1 MKSQSKSSLVSR
13 ARTTRLSATC
23 RGPGGRSSSNASY
36 SPFDPPYTA
45 PSRRSAS
52 TSTLPQKPTALS
64 GWFSTG
70 ATSTPTPTSLLLSSQ
85 PLPTGFL
92 SSACAAAGPFV
103 FLLGGSLPGVPS
115 NVVQILDLRL
125 GGKWFLGPRLS
136 IAREF
141 AAVSYL
147 NGRLYVMG
155 GCSPSS
161 EAWAE
166 SLNLFDRN
174 PQWVP
179 IDSPRFL
186 RNKWMHGCLVLS
198 GQIVAMAGQFVFG
211 YDPGQNTG
219 SCPAWV
225 PAPEELDLGSRRWA
239 VVVNNIVYSY
249 DYTGKIV
256 GYDTGM
262 DNWSTVLGV
271 DKNIPKCKSGVTL
284 ANLNGILCVIWR
296 EQIFGS
302 KRKEMVVDWVGI
314 EVTNLGSKGL
324 HGSILWQETVSLDLP
339 CGSSIAHCVV
349 AEF

>member
-1 MKSQSKSSLVSR
+1 
-13 ARTTRLSATC
+13 
-23 RGPGGRSSSNASY
+23 
-36 SPFDPPYTA
+36 
-45 PSRRSAS
+45 
-52 TSTLPQKPTALS
+52 
-64 GWFSTG
+64 
-70 ATSTPTPTSLLLSSQ
+70 
-85 PLPTGFL
+85 
-92 SSACAAAGPFV
+92 
-103 FLLGGSLPGVPS
+103 
-115 NVVQILDLRL
+115 
-125 GGKWFLGPRLS
+125 
-136 IAREF
+136 
-141 AAVSYL
+141 
-147 NGRLYVMG
+147 MG

-198 GQIVAMAGQFVFG
+198 GQIVAMSGQFVFA

-225 PAPEELDLGSRRWA
+225 PAPEELDLGWRRWA

-249 DYTGKIV
+249 DYTDKIV
-256 GYDTGM
+256 GYDAGM

-314 EVTNLGSKGL
+314 EVTNLGSEGL